1 MEMRYLKKDI
11 VYKVVLLP
19 VIAVVLSPKKKS
31 IKSAIYRATE
41 EFFHSRFSYSGFM
54 HNKRI

>member
-1 MEMRYLKKDI
+1 MRYLKKDI